1 MNKLLHICILLI
13 SSISFSQSIKISS
26 GIFYSNLKINDNKIL
41 KNKEYIPLFLGI
53 DYFQKK
59 NYFLS
64 SNIGLLKIKGE
75 EQIIHNNE
83 INNVKE
89 TLNVVNFNTTFNYKL
104 NLDDNNYLF
113 IGLGPKIDFLLDNSL
128 ENKVFQ
134 EISDLPTVFWG
145 YKLDLGFNYPLNKNF
160 DLGLNFNYMNTFKSM
175 KNNIEYNYDNYGL
188 LIYVKY
194 NL

>member
-134 EISDLPTVFWG
+134 EISDLP
-145 YKLDLGFNYPLNKNF
+145 
-160 DLGLNFNYMNTFKSM
+160 
-175 KNNIEYNYDNYGL
+175 
-188 LIYVKY
+188 
-194 NL
+194 